1 MTVIGFFNNKG
12 GVGKTS
18 LVYHL
23 SWTFAELGH
32 SVVAVDLDPQANLS
46 AMFMDESSLQKIW
59 EGGGDTVYTGLE
71 PLMKGMGDIKTPK
84 TRECSNDV
92 NLRLI
97 VGDMQLSGVDDELSA
112 QWAHCLDS
120 TTSAERAFRIESAFF
135 RIIQNAC
142 EKQEAKYALVDVGPN
157 LGAINRAALLACD
170 YIITPLSPDLF
181 SWQGLRNLS
190 ALTTWRK
197 DWEKRKA
204 NYDETV
210 KNNNSVVP
218 LPNGD
223 LKLLGYVPMRFAIH
237 SAKPVKSYQR
247 WLSLMPGAFAELQKS
262 ASVPKSVDDDPN
274 CLGMLK
280 DYHSLMPMAQE
291 HKKPMFNLTPADG
304 AFGAHYTH
312 AQNCRENFEE
322 LAEKI
327 INKIDNA

>member
-1 MTVIGFFNNKG
+1 MRIIGFFNNKG

-23 SWTFAELGH
+23 SWMFTELGH
-32 SVVAVDLDPQANLS
+32 SVIAVDLDPQANLS

-59 EGGGDTVYTGLE
+59 DGDNTIYTGLK

-84 TRECSNDV
+84 THDYGRNGA
-92 NLRLI
+92 NLGLI

-112 QWAHCLDS
+112 QWAHCLSS
-120 TTSAERAFRIESAFF
+120 TTSAERAFRVESAFF
-135 RIIQNAC
+135 RIIQDAC
-142 EKQEAKYALVDVGPN
+142 KKRDAEYALVDVGPN

-181 SWQGLRNLS
+181 SWQGLRNMS

-197 DWEKRKA
+197 EWEKRKA
-204 NYDETV
+204 NYDEAV
-210 KNNNSVVP
+210 KDKHSPVH

-223 LKLLGYVPMRFAIH
+223 LKVLGYVPMRFTIH
-237 SAKPVKSYQR
+237 AAKPVKSYKK
-247 WLSLMPGAFAELQKS
+247 WLALMPEAFAELQKS

-304 AFGAHYTH
+304 AFGAHTKH
-312 AQNCRENFEE
+312 VQTCRGNFEE
-322 LAEKI
+322 LAKKI